1 MSSSQQQPHH
11 MPFVQAIH
19 NLNHILYDSNIE
31 LINNICSHLRVSDS
45 VKETLIDKFLD
56 PTILTKK
63 PKKDPN
69 SPKKAKS
76 AYILFSNEQ
85 RGIIKKESEK
95 EGIKLNMPQ
104 MSKKLGE
111 EWKKL
116 SEEDKKKYYD
126 LSEKDKERYETDKET
141 YQNKLFCENIGL
153 EQNTNENS

>member
-1 MSSSQQQPHH
+1 MSSQQQPHH
-11 MPFVQAIH
+11 MPFVQSIY
-19 NLNHILYDSNIE
+19 NLNQILYDSNVD
-31 LINNICSHLRVSDS
+31 LISNICSHLRVSDEI
-45 VKETLIDKFLD
+45 KKTLIDKFLD

-76 AYILFSNEQ
+76 AYILFSNEN
-85 RGIIKKESEK
+85 RTSIKNKNEK
-95 EGIKLNMPQ
+95 DGIKLNMPQ

-116 SEEDKKKYYD
+116 SDTEKEKYYE
-126 LSEKDKERYETDKET
+126 LSHKDKERYETDKET

-153 EQNTNENS
+153 EQNSSENI